1 MTPTTRRAAL
11 ALLAIVVAAPFFV
24 ATTFIGD
31 DYLFLSF
38 ARHAPNPLAPFVSDH
53 HGGEYYRPLPM
64 AIWWL
69 LGRRGLGS
77 APFAALALA
86 LHTGVAMMVVLLL
99 RRLQRPAAVAVAAG
113 ALVLIA
119 PQNLEAAYWFS
130 ASTDLLATAFALAS
144 LLALTSDR
152 KLASAAAAF
161 AAYLSKESAYVLPL
175 LAVLVLP
182 NLPWRRR
189 LLAAAPHAG
198 LLALVIVARTLVLG
212 GGRGG
217 AGDPRTGPAG
227 VSLQVAA
234 GLSHVFTGNGVLPEA
249 LAFAVGAAIVALT
262 VLAVARQRHIPARFT
277 PLVFVALA
285 VAPLF
290 AAGSALGARYFYLA
304 SVGIAWA
311 VAEAVAGIGGAARL
325 TILALILGVGGLQA
339 AKRRGDVV
347 SYDRRVAAARRAVTT
362 GLAAGYRVFH
372 IDGGIKDL
380 DLAVKQHRDLAPAAR
395 DILVLNDVPASFA
408 IIPERLSE
416 AAAIVVAS
424 PPLPPSGAYR
434 FGDVRIVGLARR
446 GDEPDL
452 VEVVTRLPDI
462 RFIRMRP
469 LPGGQIV
476 TRDITLELRSQLD
489 VAREAG
495 QD

>member
-1 MTPTTRRAAL
+1 MTPTTRRVAL

-31 DYLFLSF
+31 DYLFLAF
-38 ARHAPNPLAPFVSDH
+38 ARHALNPLAPFVSDH

-69 LGRRGLGS
+69 LGRPDLGS
-77 APFAALALA
+77 APFAALAFA
-86 LHTGVAMMVVLLL
+86 LHAAVATMLALLL
-99 RRLQRPAAVAVAAG
+99 RRLQRPAAVAASAG

-130 ASTDLLATAFALAS
+130 ANTDLLATAFAVAS
-144 LLALTSDR
+144 LLALASDR
-152 KLASAAAAF
+152 KPASAAAAL
-161 AAYLSKESAYVLPL
+161 AAFLSKESAYVLPL
-175 LAVLVLP
+175 LALLVLP
-182 NLPWRRR
+182 ALPWRRR

-198 LLALVIVARTLVLG
+198 LLVLVLVARTLVL

-217 AGDPRTGPAG
+217 AGDPRTGLAG

-234 GLSHVFTGNGVLPEA
+234 GLSHLFTGNGALPEA
-249 LAFAVGAAIVALT
+249 LAFAVGAAVVALT
-262 VLAVARQRHIPARFT
+262 VLVVARQRHVPARFT
-277 PLVFVALA
+277 PLVFAAVAL
-285 VAPLF
+285 APLF
-290 AAGSALGARYFYLA
+290 AAGSALGARYFYLP
-304 SVGIAWA
+304 SVGFAWA

-339 AKRRGDVV
+339 AKRRVDVV
-347 SYDRRVAAARRAVTT
+347 SYDRRVAAARRAVTA
-362 GLAAGYRVFH
+362 GIAAGHRVFH

-380 DLAVKQHRDLAPAAR
+380 DLAVKQHHDLAPAAR
-395 DILVLNDVPASFA
+395 DVLVLSDVPASFA
-408 IIPERLSE
+408 IVPAQLRD

-452 VEVVTRLPDI
+452 LEVVARLPDI
-462 RFIRMRP
+462 RFIRLRP

-489 VAREAG
+489 AAREAG

>member
-1 MTPTTRRAAL
+1 MTPIARRAAF

-31 DYLFLSF
+31 DYLFLTF

-69 LGRRGLGS
+69 LGRPELGS

-86 LHTGVAMMVVLLL
+86 LHASVAVMVVLLL
-99 RRLQRPAAVAVAAG
+99 HRLQRPTAVAAAAG
-113 ALVLIA
+113 TLVLIA

-130 ASTDLLATAFALAS
+130 ASTDLLATAFVLAS
-144 LLALTSDR
+144 LLALASDR
-152 KLASAAAAF
+152 KLTSLLAAV

-175 LAVLVLP
+175 LALLVLP
-182 NLPWRRR
+182 TLPWKRR
-189 LLAAAPHAG
+189 LLAVAPHAV
-198 LLALVIVARTLVLG
+198 LLAAVLIARTLVLRG
-212 GGRGG
+212 PGG
-217 AGDPRTGPAG
+217 AGDPRTGLAG
-227 VSLQVAA
+227 VGLQVAA
-234 GLSHVFTGNGVLPEA
+234 GFSHLFTGNGVLPEV
-249 LAFAVGAAIVALT
+249 LAFAIGSAIVALT
-262 VLAVARQRHIPARFT
+262 VLAVWRQRHVPARLT
-277 PLVFVALA
+277 PLLFAVVA

-290 AAGSALGARYFYLA
+290 AAGSALGARYFYLP
-304 SVGIAWA
+304 SIGFAWA
-311 VAEAVAGIGGAARL
+311 VAEAVADLGGAARL
-325 TILALILGVGGLQA
+325 TLLALILSVGGLQA

-347 SYDRRVAAARRAVTT
+347 SYDRRVAAARRAV
-362 GLAAGYRVFH
+362 AAGLGAGHRVFH
-372 IDGGIKDL
+372 FDGGIKDL
-380 DLAVKQHRDLAPAAR
+380 DLAIKQHRDLAHVAG
-395 DILVLNDVPASFA
+395 DVLVLNDVPASFA
-408 IIPERLSE
+408 IVPDQLRD
-416 AAAIVVAS
+416 AASIVVAS

-452 VEVVTRLPDI
+452 VDVVARLPDI
-462 RFIRMRP
+462 RFIRLRP

-476 TRDITLELRSQLD
+476 TRDITLDVRAQLD
-489 VAREAG
+489 AAREAG